1 MLGALGFSCASEC
14 WILEQNSIFGAI
26 GHDLYTI
33 EATPGKDHIEVIP
46 LENYLPFITG
56 KAEDFLQNKA
66 MSKNEQPFFLYFAPY
81 VPHLPLAVSEEF
93 KGQTEAGMYGD
104 YVHELDY
111 FLVH

>member
-1 MLGALGFSCASEC
+1 
-14 WILEQNSIFGAI
+14 
-26 GHDLYTI
+26 
-33 EATPGKDHIEVIP
+33 
-46 LENYLPFITG
+46 
-56 KAEDFLQNKA
+56 

-111 FLVH
+111 FLGKLLNMLDSLDLKENTIVLFASDNGSTFDLTRGRRAIKCLV

>member
-1 MLGALGFSCASEC
+1 
-14 WILEQNSIFGAI
+14 
-26 GHDLYTI
+26 
-33 EATPGKDHIEVIP
+33 
-46 LENYLPFITG
+46 
-56 KAEDFLQNKA
+56 